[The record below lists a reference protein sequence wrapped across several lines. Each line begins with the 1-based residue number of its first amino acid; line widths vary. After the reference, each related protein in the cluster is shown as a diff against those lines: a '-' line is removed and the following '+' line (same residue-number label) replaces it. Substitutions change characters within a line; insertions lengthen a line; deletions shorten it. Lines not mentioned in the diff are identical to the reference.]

1 MLAKRVA
8 TQQLYLD
15 WNATTPP
22 APSVLEAMDA
32 ARPLAWANPSSVHSA
47 GRAAR
52 RLVEDTRERLAVLLE
67 LHPRDIVLTGGGT
80 EANNLALAHAP
91 GLALSRLEHPSV
103 VRVAEQLA
111 DAGRPV
117 AWLPVSPSGQI
128 EVDGV
133 RERCQHL
140 PAGSWL
146 AAMLVNHETGVV
158 QPLEAL
164 ARVAQGLGLKLHC
177 DAVQALGKVDL
188 APLIHADSISVAAHK
203 LRGPKGVGA
212 LCLRANA
219 EGVVPVPRPVLR
231 GGSQERGF
239 RPGTQDAVAIAG
251 FGAALE
257 RLSKHQEGLEGV
269 RELRDG
275 LERAL
280 TARAQVSGA
289 GAPRAPHVSNLRFAG
304 WRGDELVAALDL
316 EGICVSAGSAC
327 SAGTL
332 EPSPVLAAMLG
343 PEAASSG
350 VRFSLGEDT
359 QAADI
364 ERVIQVLGRLV
375 SGD

>member
-1 MLAKRVA
+1 MLAKRCV
-8 TQQLYLD
+8 QQIYLD

-32 ARPLAWANPSSVHSA
+32 ARAEGWANPSSVHRA

-52 RLVEDTRERLAVLLE
+52 RLIEDAREQLAAILQVQA
-67 LHPRDIVLTGGGT
+67 RDVVLTGGGT

-103 VRVAEQLA
+103 VRVAERLA

-117 AWLPVSPSGQI
+117 VWLPVSPSGQV
-128 EVDGV
+128 EVEAV
-133 RERCQHL
+133 TELCAAL
-140 PAGSWL
+140 PADSWL
-146 AAMLVNHETGVV
+146 AAMYVNHETGVV

-164 ARVAQGLGLKLHC
+164 ANAAHSLGLKLHS

-188 APLIHADSISVAAHK
+188 APLIHADSISVAGHK

-212 LCLRANA
+212 LCLRPNA
-219 EGVVPVPRPVLR
+219 EGIVPVPTPVLR

-251 FGAALE
+251 FGAALQ
-257 RLSKHQEGLEGV
+257 RLAKHRQGLEGV
-269 RELRDG
+269 RELRDR
-275 LERAL
+275 LEAAMLGRGE
-280 TARAQVSGA
+280 VSGA
-289 GAPRAPHVSNLRFAG
+289 GSPRVPHVTNLRFSG

-316 EGICVSAGSAC
+316 EGVCVSAGSAC

-343 PEAASSG
+343 AEAASSG

-359 QAADI
+359 QADDI
-364 ERVIQVLGRLV
+364 QTVIEILGRLIG
-375 SGD
+375 SN